1 MYHILPLT
9 TLPLSVI
16 LTLFIY
22 SIKMPPKLTDR
33 SQRTRSAAAS
43 RLEIAQGKGHFPK
56 RKQPPETIANTS
68 QAIATAPKHKQPP
81 ETIANTSQ
89 AIATAPKRKQPP
101 ETIANTSQAIA
112 TAPKRKQ
119 PPETIANTSQAIATA
134 PPPYNS
140 ASAAASTKR
149 ATRSA
154 VSTSYFPTKVINT
167 EHLYLD
173 SSEEE
178 EESPA
183 EGERTATNSAETQGK
198 DHTQFSDFVNT
209 GCTEGEATATATH
222 SEAATHSTEARGIDP
237 MPSLLALNTTPNVGL
252 FPRSSTGDLKPAAL
266 NEETSSDYDDN
277 DEDGDLK
284 TGGDV
289 KRSGDHFE
297 ELTATIMTGGDLKT
311 RGNLLEEPTGAKIL
325 KKKVPGGAFSPR
337 RESLGI
343 LQDFMRKQ
351 KQVSPLF
358 ARQAEQ
364 DASSPTGENNDF
376 LIQ

>member
-1 MYHILPLT
+1 
-9 TLPLSVI
+9 
-16 LTLFIY
+16 
-22 SIKMPPKLTDR
+22 MPPKLTER

-43 RLEIAQGKGHFPK
+43 RLEIAQGKGHFP
-56 RKQPPETIANTS
+56 I
-68 QAIATAPKHKQPP
+68 
-81 ETIANTSQ
+81 
-89 AIATAPKRKQPP
+89 
-101 ETIANTSQAIA
+101 
-112 TAPKRKQ
+112 RKQ

-134 PPPYNS
+134 PPPHSS

-149 ATRSA
+149 TTRSA

-183 EGERTATNSAETQGK
+183 EGERTATNSVEAEGK
-198 DHTQFSDFVNT
+198 DHPQIPDFVNT
-209 GCTEGEATATATH
+209 GCTEGEAAATATH
-222 SEAATHSTEARGIDP
+222 SEAATHSTEAHGNAP

-252 FPRSSTGDLKPAAL
+252 FPPSSTGDLKPAAL
-266 NEETSSDYDDN
+266 NEESFSDYDDN